1 MTNNPPIGDDD
12 LHAYVDGRL
21 LPDRRAEVEAWLA
34 DHPEDAMRAQFYA
47 RVNAELHRH
56 FDPVLA
62 EPVSDALAHPPKA
75 RRAPAWRRAAIAA
88 TWIAVGATGGWFAHG
103 WYDEGT
109 IARVTAAP
117 PLPVQAAIAHAVY
130 SVEKRHPVEVG
141 IDEEAHL
148 MRWLSNRMG
157 REVKAPR
164 LDAQGFRLIGG
175 RLLPAAEGGVA
186 CQFMYERGDGQRIT
200 LFIKWTNQGPR
211 ETSFHFATAQGGVN
225 VFYWRDDR
233 VGYALSAGM
242 PREDLSALARAVYE
256 KIND

>member
-1 MTNNPPIGDDD
+1 MTTNPPIGDDD

-21 LPDRRAEVEAWLA
+21 LPARRAEVEAWLA
-34 DHPEDAMRAQFYA
+34 DHPEDATRAQFYA

-56 FDPVLA
+56 FDPVLT
-62 EPVSDALAHPPKA
+62 EPVSDAMTHPSKA
-75 RRAPAWRRAAIAA
+75 RGAPIWRRAAIGAA
-88 TWIAVGATGGWFAHG
+88 CIAIGAIGGWFAHG
-103 WYDEGT
+103 WYDGRT
-109 IARVTAAP
+109 IAGVTTAP
-117 PLPVQAAIAHAVY
+117 SLPVQAAIAHAIY

-157 REVKAPR
+157 REIKAPR

-186 CQFMYERGDGQRIT
+186 CQFMYERADGQRVT
-200 LFIKWTNQGPR
+200 LFIKWTNQGPG

-242 PREDLSALARAVYE
+242 PRDELSALARAVYE
-256 KIND
+256 KISD

>member
-1 MTNNPPIGDDD
+1 MTANLQISDDD
-12 LHAYVDGRL
+12 LHAYVDGVL
-21 LPDRRAEVEAWLA
+21 LPARRAEVEAWLA
-34 DHPEDAMRAQFYA
+34 DHPEDALRAQFYA
-47 RVNAELHRH
+47 RLNAELHRR
-56 FDPVLA
+56 FDAVLA
-62 EPVSDALAHPPKA
+62 EPMADAMA
-75 RRAPAWRRAAIAA
+75 RPTPGRGASAWRRGAIAA
-88 TWIAVGATGGWFAHG
+88 AWIALGAIGGWFAHG
-103 WYDEGT
+103 WHDEGT
-109 IARVTAAP
+109 IARVTTAP

-148 MRWLSNRMG
+148 LRWLSNRMG

-164 LDAQGFRLIGG
+164 LDAHGFRLIGG

-242 PREDLSALARAVYE
+242 PRENLSAIARAVYE
-256 KIND
+256 QISD

>member
-1 MTNNPPIGDDD
+1 MTANLQIGDDD

-21 LPDRRAEVEAWLA
+21 LPARRAEVEAWLA
-34 DHPEDAMRAQFYA
+34 DHPEDALRAQFYG
-47 RVNAELHRH
+47 RVNAELHRR

-62 EPVSDALAHPPKA
+62 EPVGDAMA
-75 RRAPAWRRAAIAA
+75 RPTTGRGTSAWRRGAIAA
-88 TWIAVGATGGWFAHG
+88 AWIALGAIGGWFAHG

-109 IARVTAAP
+109 MARLTTAP

-148 MRWLSNRMG
+148 LRWLSNRMG
-157 REVKAPR
+157 RDVKAPR
-164 LDAQGFRLIGG
+164 LDAHGFRLIGG

-256 KIND
+256 QISD

>member
-21 LPDRRAEVEAWLA
+21 LPARRAELEAWLA

-75 RRAPAWRRAAIAA
+75 RRTPAWQRAAIAA

-109 IARVTAAP
+109 IARVAAAP

-148 MRWLSNRMG
+148 
-157 REVKAPR
+157 
-164 LDAQGFRLIGG
+164 
-175 RLLPAAEGGVA
+175 
-186 CQFMYERGDGQRIT
+186 
-200 LFIKWTNQGPR
+200 
-211 ETSFHFATAQGGVN
+211 
-225 VFYWRDDR
+225 
-233 VGYALSAGM
+233 
-242 PREDLSALARAVYE
+242 
-256 KIND
+256 